1 MFLIDKQFLK
11 PNKLTRVL
19 ALLENVDLNPEITQ
33 AELARKTSLS
43 PAMVN
48 SYIKNFQSE
57 ELIELV
63 KVNGKCFRYE
73 LTDQGKAR
81 RRNLLGQYMAEIVQI
96 YSNLKE
102 SIRKKI
108 DLISASQIRTLALFG
123 ASETCEIVLSVL
135 TPSDPKILMVID
147 NDRSK
152 QGHPF
157 HGHVVAPPQLLEAVA
172 LDAVLITSFG
182 RHEEIH
188 RQLEP
193 VSQKRHLQIHT
204 L

>member
-1 MFLIDKQFLK
+1 
-11 PNKLTRVL
+11 
-19 ALLENVDLNPEITQ
+19 
-33 AELARKTSLS
+33 
-43 PAMVN
+43 MVN

-73 LTDQGKAR
+73 LTDQGKTR